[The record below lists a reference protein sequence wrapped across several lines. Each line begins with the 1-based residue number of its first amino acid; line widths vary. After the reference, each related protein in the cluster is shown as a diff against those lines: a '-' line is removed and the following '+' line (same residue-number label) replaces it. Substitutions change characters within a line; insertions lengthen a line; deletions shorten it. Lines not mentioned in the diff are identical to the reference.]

1 MTEARAGAW
10 SGGWRV
16 RAPAAVTLTTVDRVL
31 TVGDVESAAR
41 VAATRLAEA
50 LPEGG
55 CVLLPS
61 ADPAAFL
68 IGLMACARGGVTVVP
83 WREGIQPLNLIADV
97 VRPNGILR
105 LGDGAVIKPVGTPP
119 LEGPRIGGLIMMT
132 SGSTGA
138 PKGVALDLGQ
148 VILNGLAAGAAMDVQ
163 RCRGWA
169 IDIDMAL
176 MSALCHMLMAWQFD
190 LPLHHLG
197 GRSDQATRALF
208 RSGEIGFG
216 GSPIQLVRLRERLD
230 PDGCPLMMVSSG
242 DFLSPVMIDEIL
254 AAFPATR
261 VHKLYGLTELAGRF
275 CCMPNDR
282 LMADKAAVGW
292 PLPGFEGRIADA
304 PPGEIGEIEAR
315 GPLLMAGYYR
325 AGGIFD
331 PRAPGWFRTGD
342 LGRQGPDGA
351 ITLVGRGD
359 DVVKVGGEKVDRQ
372 SIEQSLSDLLVRWEY
387 CVLGVEHPLVGQ
399 CPALFIAAAP
409 DGAEPPDWAVIV
421 AHLRARLPSRFTP
434 GLMYRL
440 EAQTLPRLANGK
452 INREALKMN
461 HSSFTRLR

>member
-1 MTEARAGAW
+1 VTASPAGVG

-16 RAPAAVTLTTVDRVL
+16 RAPESIALTTATRTL
-31 TVGDVESAAR
+31 TVGDAETLAGSAAR
-41 VAATRLAEA
+41 RLTKAM
-50 LPEGG
+50 PDGG
-55 CVLLPS
+55 CLLLPS

-68 IGLMACARGGVTVVP
+68 IGLMACARSGITAVP
-83 WREGIQPLNLIADV
+83 WREGLQPLDLITDV
-97 VRPNGILR
+97 VRPDGILR
-105 LGDGAVIKPVGTPP
+105 LGDETVIEPVGTPP
-119 LEGPRIGGLIMMT
+119 LKAPRVGGLIMMT

-148 VILNGLAAGAAMDVQ
+148 VILNGVAAGAAMEVQ

-197 GRSDQATRALF
+197 GRADHATRELF
-208 RSGEIGFG
+208 RGGGIGFG
-216 GSPIQLVRLRERLD
+216 GSPIQLVRLRGRVD
-230 PDGCPLMMVSSG
+230 ADGGPEMMVSSG
-242 DFLSPVMIDEIL
+242 DFLSPVMIDDIL
-254 AAFPATR
+254 AAFPAAQ

-275 CCMPNDR
+275 CCMPHDR

-292 PLPGFEGRIADA
+292 PLAGFEGRITDA
-304 PPGEIGEIEAR
+304 APGEIGEVEAR

-325 AGGIFD
+325 AGGIFS
-331 PRAPGWFRTGD
+331 PRAAGWFRTGD

-351 ITLVGRGD
+351 ITLAGRAD

-372 SIEQSLSDLLVRWEY
+372 SIEQALSDLLVRQEY
-387 CVLGVEHPLVGQ
+387 CVLAVDHPLVGL
-399 CPALFIAAAP
+399 CPALFIAASPDDVAP
-409 DGAEPPDWAVIV
+409 PGWSAIV
-421 AHLRARLPSRFTP
+421 AHLRARLPARFTP

-440 EAQTLPRLANGK
+440 EKPLPRLANGK
-452 INREALKMN
+452 VDREALKMN
-461 HSSFTRLR
+461 HSTFTRLR